1 MKRFLIVLS
10 VHAFSFLACAGEVEI
25 GREIYHEN
33 CASCHGRDMQKP
45 GLAFDLKVFPKAE
58 FSRFQN
64 SVANGKGSGM
74 PAWRGKLNEDDIQL
88 LWLYV
93 KNGP

>member
-1 MKRFLIVLS
+1 MLSFSVLT
-10 VHAFSFLACAGEVEI
+10 FLACAGELDI

-45 GLAFDLKVFPKAE
+45 GLAFDLKVFPKTE
-58 FSRFQN
+58 LMRFQN

-74 PAWRGKLNEDDIQL
+74 PAWRGKLSDEDIQL

-93 KNGP
+93 TNGP